1 MNFIFQSGSKEEM
14 LVSWTYIYIQAKTC
28 WLEPLLRGS
37 VLTVRVTSTDAQSA
51 RSNNRP
57 LQPIDGKLNQLPS
70 LVNNWDI
77 L

>member
-1 MNFIFQSGSKEEM
+1 MNFIFEPGSKEVM
-14 LVSWTYIYIQAKTC
+14 LISRTYIYIQAKTC

-37 VLTVRVTSTDAQSA
+37 GLTVSVTSTVAQSA

-57 LQPIDGKLNQLPS
+57 LQPIDGRLNQLLE
-70 LVNNWDI
+70 LVNIWNI